1 MPINC
6 FRRRKHK
13 LYIKCTERNAKER
26 ISALFFVVDLI
37 TRKCLSSLLS
47 LHFQVV
53 NLFCAKSQYDLKLA
67 SASAP
72 SSNSCSKNFDN
83 IQGALVVGCFVTV
96 TAVEAKAEK
105 AVDFTCT
112 KSAVG
117 GLGAIRL
124 NLEMKQLF
132 PPFGGDNTI
141 AFFFA
146 SRERS
151 IDRICFLK
159 AYFSFCME
167 RR

>member
-1 MPINC
+1 M
-6 FRRRKHK
+6 
-13 LYIKCTERNAKER
+13 YGTDAKER
-26 ISALFFVVDLI
+26 ISVLSFVVGLI
-37 TRKCLSSLLS
+37 TTEMLVFTFIS
-47 LHFQVV
+47 HFQVV
-53 NLFCAKSQYDLKLA
+53 NLFCAKSQYELKLA
-67 SASAP
+67 NASAP
-72 SSNSCSKNFDN
+72 SFISCSKNFDN
-83 IQGALVVGCFVTV
+83 IRGGLVVGCFLTV

-124 NLEMKQLF
+124 NLVIKQLF

-141 AFFFA
+141 VFFFA

-151 IDRICFLK
+151 IQISFLK
-159 AYFSFCME
+159 ASFTFYME